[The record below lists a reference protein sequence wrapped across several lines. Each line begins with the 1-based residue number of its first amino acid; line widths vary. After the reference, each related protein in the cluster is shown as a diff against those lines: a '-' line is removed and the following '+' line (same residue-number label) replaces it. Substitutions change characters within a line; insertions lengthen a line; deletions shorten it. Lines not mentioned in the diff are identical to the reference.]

1 MTKKIK
7 EKKIIKDREKDRK
20 KNEEVTER
28 GVSERKR
35 SLFPVLLNLFFH

>member
-1 MTKKIK
+1 MTNKIK

-28 GVSERKR
+28 ASE
-35 SLFPVLLNLFFH
+35 